1 MSARVFN
8 RFAMSEAKAP
18 RGPPP
23 GQEIERARRVL
34 FADPSPNCNPVAQ
47 ARQVAAEQ
55 LADNIKQKS
64 QQWNF
69 DFGKGVPL
77 NNTNSRLQWQK
88 QETTERIPA
97 PYSLE
102 RLPYLST
109 HADSDIS
116 DNESATSSD
125 DAAQRSSRQST
136 ITGKN
141 RFVLTTKPTD
151 AIATIF
157 HNFSLFLNQVL
168 ENLCFKVLKTI
179 FAIIYRVF
187 FVLLEFL
194 SKKVKF

>member
-8 RFAMSEAKAP
+8 RFAMSEARAP

-34 FADPSPNCNPVAQ
+34 FVDPSPNCNQVAQ

-77 NNTNSRLQWQK
+77 NDTNSRLQWQK
-88 QETTERIPA
+88 QESTERVPGA
-97 PYSLE
+97 YSLE

-116 DNESATSSD
+116 DNESTTSSD
-125 DAAQRSSRQST
+125 DAALRSSRQSS
-136 ITGKN
+136 ITGELLSCFSTQADRRHNDDFQNVTQFFDKMFLKIIKN
-141 RFVLTTKPTD
+141 
-151 AIATIF
+151 
-157 HNFSLFLNQVL
+157 
-168 ENLCFKVLKTI
+168 
-179 FAIIYRVF
+179 F
-187 FVLLEFL
+187 F
-194 SKKVKF
+194 